1 MITIARVLEAL
12 ADVRDPELDESLT
25 ELGFVNEVTVD
36 GDAVTVSLRLP
47 TYFCAPNF
55 AFLMVDDARAAVQAL
70 EGVGEVG
77 IALEDHFASPEI
89 NTAVREEQGF
99 RGAFPDETEGGLA
112 SLRTLF
118 HRKAFTVRQ
127 GRICERLLAAGHTLN
142 GLAAMRLEDVPH
154 DEDRAR
160 CVELRAALDL
170 PATEESPA
178 FLLADGR
185 PLDADG
191 LDRHL
196 RIARLIRVSLEGN
209 AGLCRSLLQTRY
221 DLAEV
226 AA

>member
-70 EGVGEVG
+70 DGAGEVR
-77 IALEDHFASPEI
+77 IALEDHFASSEI

-118 HRKAFTVRQ
+118 YRKAFTVRQ
-127 GRICERLLAAGHTLN
+127 GRICEHLLAAGHALDE
-142 GLAAMRLEDVPH
+142 LAAMRLGDVPH

-178 FLLADGR
+178 FLLANGR
-185 PLDADG
+185 PLDAAG